1 MENTT
6 QFRLEEHIAAWRS
19 ELAGSGIL
27 SREDLDELESHL
39 LDEIDQLSSCPLTK
53 REAFMV
59 AKDRIGTHAE
69 LSRPYAKSKSL
80 WSLFKARSPLYL
92 QAILVLIIISLIS
105 RTVEFATIMTIASF
119 ELPMAWSNYLY
130 SGLLLTSCTILFLWF
145 RLISRKARLQS
156 QRVSL
161 TGHLTIMTL
170 IVGVLTILL
179 GIRFTAAPIELELIG
194 IFFIRQYIWAVGML
208 IVLIASIVYSVR
220 DMKSPKPGIA

>member
-1 MENTT
+1 MESTT
-6 QFRLEEHIAAWRS
+6 QFRLEVHIAAWRS

-39 LDEIDQLSSCPLTK
+39 LDEVDQLSSCPLTE

-105 RTVEFATIMTIASF
+105 RTVEFATIMTIAAF
-119 ELPMAWSNYLY
+119 ELPLAWSNYLY
-130 SGLLLTSCTILFLWF
+130 SGLLLTSCSVMFLWF
-145 RLISRKARLQS
+145 RLVSSKARHQPRKIS
-156 QRVSL
+156 I

-170 IVGVLTILL
+170 VVAVLTTLL

-194 IFFIRQYIWAVGML
+194 IFFIRQYVWAVGML
-208 IVLIASIVYSVR
+208 IILIASIIYSVK
-220 DMKSPKPGIA
+220 DMRSLKSKVA